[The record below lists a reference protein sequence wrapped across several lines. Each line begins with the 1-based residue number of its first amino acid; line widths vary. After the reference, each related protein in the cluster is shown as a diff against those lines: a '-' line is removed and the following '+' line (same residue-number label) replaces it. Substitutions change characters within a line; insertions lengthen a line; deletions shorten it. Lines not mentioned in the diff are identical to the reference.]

1 MDVILRQDVEKV
13 GRAGDM
19 VTVKD
24 GFGRNFLLPRGLAYL
39 ATDSNKKRIDAER
52 AQKGKKHAAEVQAHK
67 EIAARLEAVSLTFT
81 MKAGEGDKLFGSVT
95 ASDVSER
102 LKAEGFTLDKKAV
115 DLDEPLRALGVYKV
129 PVRLH
134 AVVSAAISAR
144 PVLTGSEC
152 IRGTAWPG

>member
-1 MDVILRQDVEKV
+1 MEVILRQDVEKV

-39 ATDSNKKRIDAER
+39 ATDGNRKRIEAER
-52 AQKGKKHAAEVQAHK
+52 AQKGKKHAAEVG
-67 EIAARLEAVSLTFT
+67 AAKDVGTRLEAVSLTFT

-95 ASDVSER
+95 ASDVAER
-102 LKAEGFTLDKKAV
+102 LKAEGFSVDKKAIE
-115 DLDEPLRALGVYKV
+115 LDEPLRALGVYKI

-134 AVVSAAISAR
+134 AEVKPEVRVWVVR
-144 PVLTGSEC
+144 E
-152 IRGTAWPG
+152 